1 MKLDKAIIIIGPS
14 AVGKTTIANNLTNG
28 DLPVQRVVTT
38 TTRGIRPNEKDGVDY
53 HFITQSEFEA
63 HIQKAEMLE
72 WAVYNDNY
80 YGSRWG
86 DVMTIVES
94 HQIPIWVT
102 ESRGAEYLK
111 NHASD
116 AITIFIMPAD
126 FATLRHRL
134 ERRNLPKQ
142 EIINRIK
149 LAKAELLNAP
159 KADYRVINVDGKI
172 ELVVAEVADIIR
184 KHFRIGI

>member
-14 AVGKTTIANNLTNG
+14 AVGKTTIANNLTKG
-28 DLPVQRVVTT
+28 DLAVERVVTT
-38 TTRGIRPNEKDGVDY
+38 TTRDIRPNEKDGVDY
-53 HFITQSEFEA
+53 HFISQSEFEE
-63 HIQKAEMLE
+63 HIHNNEMLE
-72 WAVYNDNY
+72 WAMYNENF
-80 YGSRWG
+80 YGSRWS
-86 DVMTIVES
+86 DVVSITNS
-94 HQIPIWVT
+94 GHIPIWVT
-102 ESRGAEYLK
+102 ESKGAEYLK
-111 NHASD
+111 NYASE

-126 FATLRHRL
+126 FATLRRRL

-172 ELVVAEVADIIR
+172 ELVVEEVADIIR
-184 KHFRIGI
+184 KHFGIS